1 MSNPQAGGPVG
12 GGGGGGGFPPAKRQ
26 RFDAPPG
33 PAGNRMTNR
42 PPAAANANVNPVQLG
57 GPKQGPGQPFGNRN
71 VSGRG
76 PHNQFQGHGQ
86 NPAAVRPPI
95 HLGNGGPPPVA
106 FNVGPSG
113 PTAGGGAGPGPGAGG
128 GVGIGMGMGIV
139 RPGPGPAGGM
149 AAPMRGHPA
158 RGRGAPNAPRGPA
171 HMRRNANP
179 NGNDVSSSSAAF
191 SASSSA
197 GNVPGGFNQGGG
209 GGGGFKG
216 NKGFDKAQT
225 KKRNQ
230 GGKEKDN
237 KDVKPTMTDFRI
249 VGVKFGSGQNVW
261 EWGIVD
267 GKVPDVVGVG
277 ESEAESQLQAQTHD
291 GLVKAEEEEAEP
303 ASALTPASQAN
314 QSPEKK
320 VTIKQEPDV
329 EGESVA
335 VAVPSVTGTGTGTDN
350 GTGIGNE
357 TLTTAEAEDV
367 EEKDRVKDEEKEVK
381 DEKEKKKRGEKRKAK
396 SPDAGVF
403 YPPFPKN
410 ACLVPYGSC
419 SDSLTFFSFFFFSS
433 TLSLN
438 PGNFLFTCAFFPLVL
453 HQFVGGRNSKS
464 GKMLCVCVT

>member
-1 MSNPQAGGPVG
+1 MQH
-12 GGGGGGGFPPAKRQ
+12 
-26 RFDAPPG
+26 
-33 PAGNRMTNR
+33 
-42 PPAAANANVNPVQLG
+42 G

-106 FNVGPSG
+106 FNAGPA
-113 PTAGGGAGPGPGAGG
+113 AGGAGTGGGVGMGMGMGMVRPGAGAGAGPG
-128 GVGIGMGMGIV
+128 
-139 RPGPGPAGGM
+139 PGPGPAGGM
-149 AAPMRGHPA
+149 AAPMRGHLA

-209 GGGGFKG
+209 GGGGGGFKG

-237 KDVKPTMTDFRI
+237 KEVKPTMTDFRI

-267 GKVPDVVGVG
+267 GKVPDVVGVAVGVG
-277 ESEAESQLQAQTHD
+277 ESETENQLQLQAQTHD
-291 GLVKAEEEEAEP
+291 GLVKVEEEEAEP

-335 VAVPSVTGTGTGTDN
+335 VPSGT

-357 TLTTAEAEDV
+357 TLPAEAEDV

-403 YPPFPKN
+403 YPPFPKIP
-410 ACLVPYGSC
+410 VW
-419 SDSLTFFSFFFFSS
+419 
-433 TLSLN
+433 
-438 PGNFLFTCAFFPLVL
+438 FPMVLVL
-453 HQFVGGRNSKS
+453 T
-464 GKMLCVCVT
+464 L